1 MTAADERK
9 WILFAGLAAASLV
22 AGPACV
28 AQAGGASAPTI
39 QVFSRETVVDVT
51 VTDKDGNP
59 VRGLTQEDFTVEE
72 DGKAQAIRS
81 FKESRNDARPVARVE
96 RKLPPDVYS
105 NVRPA
110 PVGAANII
118 LMDELNVEMID
129 QMRSRQQAVEYLKNM
144 PPGTEVAL
152 LSLTGSLRI
161 VEGFTQDRE
170 VLIAALNDMKNS
182 VMRPTVTDPCAPDE
196 MTLEGLREVA
206 AFVQGTRGRKNLIWF
221 TVGIKRITDPQFRPP
236 FCPDWLAEFHKAVAM
251 LSAAQVAVYSVD
263 PRGVGPNSI
272 MTAADRL
279 SMEAVAEATGGGAF
293 YNTNDLTGAV
303 GKAVEGGA
311 NYYTLSYV
319 PPGLQYDGKRHTIH
333 VKVERPGV
341 QLVYR
346 DEYYSEDPT
355 KVQHAAVPVTLA
367 ATTPAPDANTMR
379 ASMGR
384 FAPEAAQMRFDVK
397 VTPATAAPKPTD
409 PAVMGVPVAEFKGKR
424 MVRYD
429 LLYSVP
435 AQQIV
440 FKDSAD
446 GAYQGALEFDIV
458 ASDVFGK
465 LITSESRTMP
475 LTLSEVEFSEFA
487 QTPFQF
493 FQQIDLPAGQAYLR
507 VGVLDKSSNKVGTV
521 EIPLTVAKGSAVA
534 AR

>member
-1 MTAADERK
+1 
-9 WILFAGLAAASLV
+9 
-22 AGPACV
+22 
-28 AQAGGASAPTI
+28 
-39 QVFSRETVVDVT
+39 
-51 VTDKDGNP
+51 
-59 VRGLTQEDFTVEE
+59 
-72 DGKAQAIRS
+72 
-81 FKESRNDARPVARVE
+81 
-96 RKLPPDVYS
+96 
-105 NVRPA
+105 
-110 PVGAANII
+110 
-118 LMDELNVEMID
+118 
-129 QMRSRQQAVEYLKNM
+129 
-144 PPGTEVAL
+144 
-152 LSLTGSLRI
+152 
-161 VEGFTQDRE
+161 
-170 VLIAALNDMKNS
+170 
-182 VMRPTVTDPCAPDE
+182 
-196 MTLEGLREVA
+196 VA
-206 AFVQGTRGRKNLIWF
+206 AFVQGTKGRKNLIWF
-221 TVGIKRITDPQFRPP
+221 TVGIKRISDPQFRPP
-236 FCPDWLAEFHKAVAM
+236 ICPDWLPEFHKAVAM

-272 MTAADRL
+272 MAAADHL

-293 YNTNDLTGAV
+293 YNTNDMAGAV

-346 DEYYSEDPT
+346 DEYYAEDPT
-355 KVQHAAVPVTLA
+355 KIQHAAVPVTLA
-367 ATTPAPDANTMR
+367 AATPAPDANTMR

-384 FAPEAAQMRFDVK
+384 FAPEAAQMKFDVK
-397 VTPATAAPKPTD
+397 VTPATSAPKPTD
-409 PAVMGVPVAEFKGKR
+409 PAVMGVPAAEFKGKP

-429 LLYSVP
+429 LLYSMP
-435 AQQIV
+435 AGQIA
-440 FKDSAD
+440 FKDSGD
-446 GAYQGALEFDIV
+446 GAYQGALEFDVV

-475 LTLSEVEFSEFA
+475 LTLSEVEFGEFV

-493 FQQIDLPAGQAYLR
+493 FEQIDLPAGQAYLR